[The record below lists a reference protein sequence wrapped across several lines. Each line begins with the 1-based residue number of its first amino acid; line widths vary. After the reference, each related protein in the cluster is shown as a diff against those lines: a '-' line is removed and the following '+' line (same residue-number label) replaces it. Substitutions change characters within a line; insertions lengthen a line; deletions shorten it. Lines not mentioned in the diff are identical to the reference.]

1 MKTIVISAIILI
13 LSISFFFGIFAFAEW
28 NVNPDYWNGGTR
40 SFCSMIFG
48 FSFVAWLG
56 FVIAFM
62 ATNNERW

>member
-1 MKTIVISAIILI
+1 MKPIIISTIILI
-13 LSISFFFGIFAFAEW
+13 LSISFFFGIFAFSEW
-28 NVNPDYWNGGTR
+28 NVNPDYWSEGTR
-40 SFCSMIFG
+40 IFCSIIFG